1 MNVFHG
7 VCEILIFNQ
16 CLWWCGHYRSSPAA
30 PESCNWL
37 LNSAAFPFISATERR
52 SRRGAGWRCAPPRR
66 CGEQESYPVSLPL
79 QLPQNTKLP
88 GIRLPEE
95 WRQFPGHGRQP
106 TTLPSSSH
114 AAQRKHCLLNLCSL
128 EGVDQCHIKGSV
140 LVAGQVGD
148 EDRVLSAL
156 MVRRNLLL
164 CPCPIFRWALLTWMA
179 ALLLPWSKASSKIC
193 VNDSYYVSAEVN
205 CRAALRG

>member
-16 CLWWCGHYRSSPAA
+16 CLRWCGHYGSSPAS
-30 PESCNWL
+30 PEFGNRL
-37 LNSAAFPFISATERR
+37 LNSAAFPVPL
-52 SRRGAGWRCAPPRR
+52 RGAGRVAGWRCAPPRR
-66 CGEQESYPVSLPL
+66 CGEQEPYPVSLPL
-79 QLPQNTKLP
+79 QLPQNAKLP
-88 GIRLPEE
+88 GIQLPEE
-95 WRQFPGHGRQP
+95 RRRFPGHGRQP

-156 MVRRNLLL
+156 LVRRNLLL

-179 ALLLPWSKASSKIC
+179 A
-193 VNDSYYVSAEVN
+193 
-205 CRAALRG
+205 